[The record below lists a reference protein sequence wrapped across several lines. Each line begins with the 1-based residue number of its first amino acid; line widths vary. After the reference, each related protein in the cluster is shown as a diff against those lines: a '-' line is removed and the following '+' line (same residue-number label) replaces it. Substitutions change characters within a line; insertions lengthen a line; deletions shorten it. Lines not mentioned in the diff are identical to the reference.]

1 MNAEHHTRQLTMLDG
16 EEASLRDRLLAL
28 LPGVAT
34 GGAQLFLNSMNSP
47 EKAARYSHQEG
58 DELFKTAQRCIKLRG
73 NLEISREGCVAD
85 HFLIACQEAASGDE
99 HRRGPRK
106 LAEWVVTK
114 LSS

>member
-1 MNAEHHTRQLTMLDG
+1 MKAEHHTRQLTMLDG

-58 DELFKTAQRCIKLRG
+58 EERSVSGLEGREAQFP
-73 NLEISREGCVAD
+73 S
-85 HFLIACQEAASGDE
+85 
-99 HRRGPRK
+99 GPRY
-106 LAEWVVTK
+106 
-114 LSS
+114 